1 MTYMTGEAVMDMRK
15 GRLVVFYDGSCP
27 SCIKDRERYEKLA
40 GETGESVEWLDITGK
55 DEQLRAE
62 GIDPDKALRELHV
75 KDAQGRI
82 HSEMDAY
89 ILLMSRVP
97 VLKPLAWL
105 IGLPVIRPMLA
116 RIYHYMVNRRLAK
129 SG

>member
-1 MTYMTGEAVMDMRK
+1 MTGEAVMDMPK
-15 GRLVVFYDGSCP
+15 GKLVVFYDGSCP

-105 IGLPVIRPMLA
+105 IGLPMIRPILA
-116 RIYHYMVNRRLAK
+116 RIYHYMVNRRLEK